1 MKKTFEVTQ
10 DGQHIKV
17 ENTWFNGERLY
28 VDGELQDENLGLAFG
43 VTLTG
48 KLNRNNGDKGLIK
61 VSIGGNFKIN
71 CRIFVDNKLIFP
83 TDRLSL

>member
-1 MKKTFEVTQ
+1 M
-10 DGQHIKV
+10 

-48 KLNRNNGDKGLIK
+48 KLNRNNGDKRLIK
-61 VSIGGNFKIN
+61 VSIGVNFKIN
-71 CRIFVDNKLIFP
+71 CRIFVDNKLISP